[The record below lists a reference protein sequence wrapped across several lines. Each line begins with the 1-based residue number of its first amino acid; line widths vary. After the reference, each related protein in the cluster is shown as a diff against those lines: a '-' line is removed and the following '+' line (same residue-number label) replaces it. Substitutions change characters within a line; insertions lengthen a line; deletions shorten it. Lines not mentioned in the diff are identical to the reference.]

1 MEVVRE
7 VPLLRWLRKI
17 KRLVKIFVFLSLT
30 GCAALLFLILY
41 LRSQPLPVAAI
52 EQTTTIYASGGEVL
66 GTIHHGKNRM
76 VVPLR
81 EISPHLLH
89 ATVAMEDR
97 RFWNHYGLDLLR
109 TAKAVYIDLIH
120 MEKRQGASS
129 ITQQL
134 ARNLYLSL
142 EKTWERKI
150 KEALL
155 AIQLELNYSKE
166 EILEMYMNQIYYG
179 YGAYGAETAAQTY
192 FGKRAKDLTLAES
205 AMLAGI
211 PKGPTYYSPFA
222 DFAKAKSRQKL
233 VLQAMQR
240 EGYITAEEAERA
252 YREQL
257 DFASQEERKK
267 PELAPYF
274 QDFIAT
280 LAKEKYGI
288 DEELFR
294 RGGLKIYTTLDI
306 HMQKKA
312 EEAIAKHMPKDNPEL
327 QTALVAMDPQT
338 GEIKAMVGGRDYTK
352 SQYNRVFS
360 KRQPGSSFKPF
371 LYLTALENGYTPLT
385 MMKSEPTVF
394 TYEGGKTYVPRNFGD
409 HYPNDYISLQQAIAT
424 SDNIYAVKAI
434 EQLTPSKVVET
445 AKRAGIQ
452 SPLQP
457 VLSLALGTSLASPY
471 EMTAG
476 YATIANGGKRVTP
489 IAILKIEDDRG
500 NVLVEEKP
508 KQEQAFSPVST
519 FLLTTMLQTVFE
531 PGGTAYRVAHQLN
544 RPVAGKTG
552 TTDYDA
558 WLSGYSPQLVATV
571 WVGYDSNKKV
581 NAVDARLAAPIWADF
596 MEGALQG
603 QPPSWFEI
611 PEGVTSVYI
620 NPQNNKLATEDC
632 PEQRLMFFRTGTQP
646 QEYCT
651 LHLPNPNS
659 KPVPAKK
666 KEGFWDRI
674 SNLWSP

>member
-41 LRSQPLPVAAI
+41 LRSQPLPAAAI

>member
-327 QTALVAMDPQT
+327 QTSLVAMDPQT